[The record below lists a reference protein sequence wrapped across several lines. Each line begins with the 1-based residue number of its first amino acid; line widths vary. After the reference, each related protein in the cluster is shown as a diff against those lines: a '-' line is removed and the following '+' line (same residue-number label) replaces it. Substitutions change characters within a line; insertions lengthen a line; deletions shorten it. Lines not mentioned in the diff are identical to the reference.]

1 MALSGND
8 NVDEIIWSRPTMTEE
23 AEMSGRIGMEK
34 ITFRNETPADYRAVE
49 SLVRDAFWNVYRP
62 GCDEHL
68 IVHRFRTRSEFVPE
82 LDIIMEK
89 NGVLIG
95 HVMFVRSEIRLND
108 GKNLPV
114 MMFGPLSIAPGF
126 QRRGYG
132 TVLLRHAMQEAKEM
146 NCGAL
151 AITGNIGFYGKSG
164 FVAGKSKGVFYGAD
178 PDADY
183 FLIRELVPG
192 FLDRVRDAGG
202 GTFREP
208 DGYSVDP
215 RVVEEFDRLFPPR
228 EKLRLPGQIFG

>member
-1 MALSGND
+1 MEN
-8 NVDEIIWSRPTMTEE
+8 
-23 AEMSGRIGMEK
+23 RIDMER

-49 SLVRDAFWNVYRP
+49 SLVRNAFWNVYRP

-68 IVHRFRTRSEFVPE
+68 IVHRFRARSEFVPE
-82 LDIIMEK
+82 LDIIMEAD
-89 NGVLIG
+89 GVLAG
-95 HVMFVRSEIRLND
+95 HVMFVRSEIRLN
-108 GKNLPV
+108 GGGALPV
-114 MMFGPLSIAPGF
+114 MTFGPLSIAPEF

-132 TVLLRHAMQEAKEM
+132 TILLRHAMEKAEETG
-146 NCGAL
+146 CGAL
-151 AITGNIGFYGKSG
+151 LITGNIGFYGKSG
-164 FVAGKSKGVFYGAD
+164 FVTGKSKGVFYGAD

-183 FLIRELVPG
+183 FLVKELVPG

-215 RVVEEFDRLFPPR
+215 KDVEEFDRLFPPR